1 MNPAFHT
8 IDIII
13 FTVYL
18 LIIVVLGRWVAFKT
32 NKKDKTAEDYF
43 LAGKSLPWWAIG
55 ASLIAANISAEQF
68 IGMSGSGFA
77 GGFAVASYEFMAAL
91 TLIIVAKFFMPV
103 FIKQGI
109 YTIPEFVEKRYS
121 RSLRTILA
129 VFWIG
134 LFVFVNLTS
143 VLFLGSKA
151 IDTIIG
157 TGDGSL
163 LVPAIIGLAVIA
175 ASYSLRGGLSSVAW
189 TDILQV
195 ILLVLGGIIT
205 TVVAL
210 HYVSPDGSLSQGVR
224 HLTDVAGDR
233 FHLVLSK
240 DNPEFHNLP
249 GIAMLIGG
257 LWVANLYYWGFNQYI
272 IQRAFAAKDKK
283 TAKRGTF
290 LGTAV
295 YMVTIALIFYMGLLG
310 RQLLPDV
317 AAKYG
322 STDAVVP
329 GLAIEILPIGLT
341 GLALAGMLSVIMS
354 TADSYLLVAVQTC
367 IHDVGK
373 TIHPTMSEKREL
385 LLSRL
390 FTIVLAFGALIVAL
404 YVKSVYTIITGS
416 WSYYAAAAGFPA
428 LAALYWKKATT
439 PGILSGILG
448 GLVVTVAWNLLG
460 TPFGLGAT
468 VPGAVVSGLLLVIVS
483 LATCK
488 KHPSKVLT
496 FDE

>member
-1 MNPAFHT
+1 MLLSVLIALVMMGTVAAQVSATAT
-8 IDIII
+8 IFNMVGGKIGLSYELAALIATVIFIIYTAASGL
-13 FTVYL
+13 FGVVYTDVVQFFML
-18 LIIVVLGRWVAFKT
+18 LIFVYI
-32 NKKDKTAEDYF
+32 
-43 LAGKSLPWWAIG
+43 
-55 ASLIAANISAEQF
+55 LIPIRATSA
-68 IGMSGSGFA
+68 A
-77 GGFAVASYEFMAAL
+77 GGFSGFL
-91 TLIIVAKFFMPV
+91 THLDPAYVKPTFNGKILSDIVTYLV
-103 FIKQGI
+103 F
-109 YTIPEFVEKRYS
+109 T
-121 RSLRTILA
+121 LA
-129 VFWIG
+129 GAEMW
-134 LFVFVNLTS
+134 
-143 VLFLGSKA
+143 
-151 IDTIIG
+151 
-157 TGDGSL
+157 
-163 LVPAIIGLAVIA
+163 
-175 ASYSLRGGLSSVAW
+175 
-189 TDILQV
+189 
-195 ILLVLGGIIT
+195 
-205 TVVAL
+205 
-210 HYVSPDGSLSQGVR
+210 
-224 HLTDVAGDR
+224 
-233 FHLVLSK
+233 
-240 DNPEFHNLP
+240 
-249 GIAMLIGG
+249 
-257 LWVANLYYWGFNQYI
+257 
-272 IQRAFAAKDKK
+272 QRAFAAKDKK